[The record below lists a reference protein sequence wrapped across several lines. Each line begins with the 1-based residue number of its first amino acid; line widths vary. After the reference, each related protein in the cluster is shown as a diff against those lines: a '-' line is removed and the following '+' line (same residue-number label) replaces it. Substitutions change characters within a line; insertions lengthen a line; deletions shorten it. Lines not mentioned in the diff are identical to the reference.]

1 MMEAI
6 IITVVA
12 EAIIGT
18 IALIAT
24 IPSLKAELKRLNR
37 NFEKA
42 NETQYELLI
51 EVVRIKERVDN
62 HINDTH
68 AHNIQ

>member
-1 MMEAI
+1 MMETI
-6 IITVVA
+6 IIAVAA

-18 IALIAT
+18 ITLIAT
-24 IPSLKAELKRLNR
+24 IPTLRNELKRLNR

-42 NETQYELLI
+42 NETQNKLLQQ
-51 EVVRIKERVDN
+51 VVRIEERVDN

-68 AHNIQ
+68 AHNI